1 MKYRDDLLAKWEDE
15 KHIPE
20 STMNMVNFICE
31 KIGLSQVEEQMIA
44 LKNRGGYTYGWA
56 KGFTISYCTSSI
68 EEGSSI
74 DYSKDLLAFIKG
86 LGFKIENSY
95 GDNGM
100 DCETNW
106 HDTYWFYDFVYK
118 PSEVSDDM
126 FIEWEDSDFDN

>member
-15 KHIPE
+15 THIPE

-31 KIGLSQVEEQMIA
+31 KIGLDPVEEQMID
-44 LKNRGGYTYGWA
+44 LRNRGGYTYGWA

-68 EEGSSI
+68 EEGPSI

-86 LGFKIENSY
+86 LGFKIQNSY
-95 GDNGM
+95 GDNGL

-106 HDTYWFYDFVYK
+106 HDTYWFYDFIYK
-118 PSEVSDDM
+118 PSEVSDDL
-126 FIEWEDSDFDN
+126 FIEWEDSDFYD